1 MWVNCH
7 ICNGNGFTDKD
18 KKISPCILCN
28 YNNQTY
34 VYLIGQIWVN
44 DEYEPIVEPDDPPQ

>member
-7 ICNGNGFTDKD
+7 KCNGNGFTDKD

-34 VYLIGQIWVN
+34 VYLIGQLWVN
-44 DEYEPIVEPDDPPQ
+44 DEYEPIVEPEEPN